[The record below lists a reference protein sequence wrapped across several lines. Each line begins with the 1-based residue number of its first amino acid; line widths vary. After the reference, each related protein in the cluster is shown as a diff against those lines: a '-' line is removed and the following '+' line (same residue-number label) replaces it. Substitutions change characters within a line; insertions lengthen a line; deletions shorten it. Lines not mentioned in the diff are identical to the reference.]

1 VSDKQ
6 VRVTFQPSG
15 RAVFVLPGTKML
27 EAAGRAGL
35 AIQTPCGGKGTCG
48 KCRVQVNSGPCAA
61 SAAEKEILGD
71 SEVADG
77 WRLACQTEIC
87 AETVVTV
94 PASSLFA
101 SRQQILT
108 EAASGAGADILPGV
122 RKIYVELDAATLAD
136 SDSDLMRLERSI
148 GAFKIDLSLLRR
160 LPKLLRRHDLK
171 GTAVLADHRLIDFE
185 PGDTTESCYGAAFDI
200 GTTTLVGSLLDL
212 RTGEERGLC
221 SRMNPQVS
229 FGDDVLSRIRHA
241 SAAREN
247 LAELRR
253 SIITAVGEMVE
264 DLCRQAS
271 ISPGQIYEAA
281 LAGNTTMEHLLC
293 GLDVEQLGHVPFAP
307 VHGRGL
313 LLAAGEL
320 GLPIHHSG
328 SGYVF
333 PVISGFVGGDAV
345 AGILATR
352 LTEADGPTLMVD
364 IGTNGEIVL
373 AHDGRIWAAS
383 TAAGPAFEGA
393 RISCGMRA
401 TTGAIEKIVFA
412 DDLNI
417 SVIGNVAPVGLC
429 GSALVDLA
437 AGLLATGIVSPQGRL
452 LPPNELPAGLPEG
465 RRCARDD
472 HAARR
477 SRASTGHRRD
487 PRGREHP
494 AAPGPPG
501 RRGPSPRPDSGRVR
515 QLHQA
520 KQRPAHRAAA
530 RADRSQPHS
539 LRRQHLAER
548 RQVGAAEHPRQKTG
562 RATRQRRPARA
573 IVRGCELPD
582 GVRRGDDLPGHVS
595 GPGRQSSSRARRRAA
610 TVKMT
615 G

>member
-452 LPPNELPAGLPEG
+452 LPPNELPAGLPEPLRRRVRTSG
-465 RRCARDD
+465 RQVEFLLAEGGDAPVTITQRDVRELQLATGAIRAGVNILLRQARLAAEDLRRVLIAGGFGSFIRRSNAQRIGLLPGRIDHSRIHYVGNTSLSGARWALLSTRARKRAEQLARDVRHVQLSED
-472 HAARR
+472 ANFQMEFAE
-477 SRASTGHRRD
+477 AMIF
-487 PRGREHP
+487 
-494 AAPGPPG
+494 
-501 RRGPSPRPDSGRVR
+501 PD
-515 QLHQA
+515 
-520 KQRPAHRAAA
+520 
-530 RADRSQPHS
+530 
-539 LRRQHLAER
+539 
-548 RQVGAAEHPRQKTG
+548 T
-562 RATRQRRPARA
+562 
-573 IVRGCELPD
+573 
-582 GVRRGDDLPGHVS
+582 
-595 GPGRQSSSRARRRAA
+595 
-610 TVKMT
+610 
-615 G
+615 